1 MKLILIDRFSQAR
14 NKIFQGKRPNFFLEK
29 NKLEIYKTNG
39 GKKYWNTSYVK

>member
-14 NKIFQGKRPNFFLEK
+14 NKIFQGQRPNFFLEK
-29 NKLEIYKTNG
+29 NKLETNG